1 MADDRVRRLVTAI
14 ADGVTATAEQLQGL
28 TPLEIDEIEH
38 DQPAPLAQSY
48 RRFLELV
55 GRGAGHFLQGSDVFY
70 PSVLGL
76 GRAARELLEEN
87 QVPFVLTDEDR
98 VILMHQGYQFDF
110 LRGTGPDPEVWSFSE
125 GTAVGVP
132 LVSYSC
138 FTEWLAA
145 QVEQQTNAWAR
156 LVPWYEAEKTKQPG
170 QPRVFFGR
178 MNPDGSIT
186 EKL

>member
-1 MADDRVRRLVTAI
+1 MASDRVGVLVSAI
-14 ADGVTATAEQLQGL
+14 ADGVTASAEQLQGL
-28 TPLEIDEIEH
+28 TPLEIDEIER

-70 PSVLGL
+70 PAVLGL
-76 GRAARELLEEN
+76 GQAARELLEEN

-98 VILMHQGYQFDF
+98 VILMHQGYRFDF

-132 LVSYSC
+132 VVSYSR
-138 FTEWLAA
+138 FTEWLVA
-145 QVEQQTNAWAR
+145 QVERETKAWAR
-156 LVPWYEAEKTKQPG
+156 LVPWYEAEKAKPPG
-170 QPRVFFGR
+170 QPRAFFGR
-178 MNPDGSIT
+178 VNPDGSIT
-186 EKL
+186 EQF